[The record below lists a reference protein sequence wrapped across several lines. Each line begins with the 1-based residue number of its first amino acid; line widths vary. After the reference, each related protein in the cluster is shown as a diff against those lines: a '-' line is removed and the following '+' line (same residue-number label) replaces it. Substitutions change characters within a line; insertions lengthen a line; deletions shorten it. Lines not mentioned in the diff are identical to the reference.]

1 LSYKDVI
8 TIECRGVNN
17 LKINLFINS
26 QKQKTMRN
34 LSTKG
39 LSMSQAQSVSNL
51 CNQNA
56 LEIQREL
63 ESYNNCSKSIVID
76 KQSYVMQEASPINF
90 DKIIEKLKFKGDL
103 HACQAFL
110 MEAVK
115 AKDEEIERVQNTRPD
130 FSDLVEPVKRDAPDY
145 NIIPT
150 VDESWGWSKLTDA
163 EYSEYLQ
170 AEAMAAHLGQFI
182 HKNGKLSSLRK
193 ELSNMPSIE
202 WFNVEDGKKTPVKI
216 TKHHNSQDLLEIH
229 EDIAEQHRQ
238 YEQRVNYFKA
248 KVKNLVSDENA
259 RIQRENAD
267 MAAAFLSLEE
277 TLNREYRLAMDA
289 YKGELMRRTMDF
301 NSSREHLIKATA
313 ALRINVDPRFQKVI
327 DLFMTSEK

>member
-1 LSYKDVI
+1 
-8 TIECRGVNN
+8 
-17 LKINLFINS
+17 
-26 QKQKTMRN
+26 
-34 LSTKG
+34 
-39 LSMSQAQSVSNL
+39 
-51 CNQNA
+51 
-56 LEIQREL
+56 
-63 ESYNNCSKSIVID
+63 
-76 KQSYVMQEASPINF
+76 
-90 DKIIEKLKFKGDL
+90 
-103 HACQAFL
+103 
-110 MEAVK
+110 
-115 AKDEEIERVQNTRPD
+115 
-130 FSDLVEPVKRDAPDY
+130 
-145 NIIPT
+145 

-216 TKHHNSQDLLEIH
+216 TKHHHSQDLLEIH
-229 EDIAEQHRQ
+229 EEIAEQHRQ

-259 RIQRENAD
+259 RIQKENAD
-267 MAAAFLSLEE
+267 MAAIFLKLEE
-277 TLNREYRLAMDA
+277 SLNREYTLAMDA
-289 YKGELMRRTMDF
+289 YKGELLRLTMEF
-301 NSSREHLIKATA
+301 NSQRELDVKSAA

>member
-1 LSYKDVI
+1 
-8 TIECRGVNN
+8 
-17 LKINLFINS
+17 
-26 QKQKTMRN
+26 MRN

-39 LSMSQAQSVSNL
+39 LSMSQAQSISNL

-76 KQSYVMQEASPINF
+76 KQSYVMQEASVIPDNIL
-90 DKIIEKLKFKGDL
+90 EKLKIKGDL

-110 MEAVK
+110 MEAIK
-115 AKDEEIERVQNTRPD
+115 GKDAEIERIQNTRPD
-130 FSDLVEPVKRDAPDY
+130 FSHLVEPKRQCATDY
-145 NIIPT
+145 DVIHN

-202 WFNVEDGKKTPVKI
+202 WFNVEDNKKTPVKI
-216 TKHHNSQDLLEIH
+216 TKHHHAQSLMQLH
-229 EDIAEQHRQ
+229 EDVAEEHRK

-259 RIQRENAD
+259 RIQKENAD
-267 MAAAFLSLEE
+267 KAAIFLKQEE
-277 TLNREYRLAMDA
+277 ALNREYTLAMDE
-289 YKGELMRRTMDF
+289 YKGELCRLTMEF
-301 NSSREHLIKATA
+301 NAQRELNVKSAA
-313 ALRINVDPRFQKVI
+313 ALRINVDPRFQSVI
-327 DLFMTSEK
+327 DLFITSEK